1 MDFKT
6 AIEHYQNGT
15 ATDQERLLVEEE
27 LDKFLLLEALTKED
41 APAEEP
47 PEAEKSDDF
56 QNIRRRLRKRSALQT
71 ITSVLLTLALLLGIL
86 RLGIPAAESLYWSPE
101 DSSFGTEASDLTI
114 LVDTYANLF
123 CPEISVTSVSGSRTG
138 FASYSLELRYIPAT
152 EYPDFAYGH
161 GTLEKGVLSIPES
174 FWPTVPKNRLHSYPL
189 DKYNWAHTVDRLTQ
203 LPEYIRVGA
212 FVSFAE
218 DISMQELLGFR
229 WSLVEDNKD
238 HPLTQTAWYWT
249 AIRCYEDTE
258 ENYRLPH
265 CGLGSGG
272 YVYTREMNLH
282 YPGFDG
288 TLYPGDTSQGIG
300 VASSLDAKLHEDRF
314 ISQLTFMRDMCEQG
328 RGIGDQAFYEGALRY
343 IEENGINAY
352 GCFIV
357 CSPQSLLDIMEME
370 NVSGVFIEDFWLG
383 I

>member
-56 QNIRRRLRKRSALQT
+56 QNIRRRIRKRSALQ
-71 ITSVLLTLALLLGIL
+71 IVTSVILTFALLLGIL
-86 RLGIPAAESLYWSPE
+86 SLGIPAAESLYWSPE

-123 CPEISVTSVSGSRTG
+123 CPEISVTSVSGSRTD

-189 DKYNWAHTVDRLTQ
+189 DEYNWAYTVDQLTQ

-218 DISMQELLGFR
+218 DISMHALLSFREELTK
-229 WSLVEDNKD
+229 DNRDK
-238 HPLTQTAWYWT
+238 LLAQTGYYWT
-249 AIRCYEDTE
+249 AIRCYDDTE
-258 ENYRLPH
+258 ENYHLPH
-265 CGLGSGG
+265 CGLGTGG
-272 YVYTREMNLH
+272 YVPAKEMNLH
-282 YPGFDG
+282 YPNFDG
-288 TLYPGDTSQGIG
+288 SRYPEDDYGYSVG
-300 VASSLDAKLHEDRF
+300 SSTYTKQLETKFA
-314 ISQLTFMRDMCEQG
+314 SQLSFMRDMCKKG
-328 RGIGDQAFYEGALRY
+328 RGIGDQAFYENALTY
-343 IEENGINAY
+343 IEENGIQAY

-357 CSPQSLLDIMEME
+357 CSPQSLLEIMEME

>member
-15 ATDQERLLVEEE
+15 ATEEERLWVEEE
-27 LDKFLLLEALTKED
+27 LDKFLLLEALVRED
-41 APAEEP
+41 APAGMPTEQEGS
-47 PEAEKSDDF
+47 ADF
-56 QNIRRRLRKRSALQT
+56 QSIRRRLRKRSVLQ
-71 ITSVLLTLALLLGIL
+71 IVTSVLLTLALLLGIL

-123 CPEISVTSVSGSRTG
+123 CPDMAITSVSGTRTG
-138 FASYSLELRYIPAT
+138 FASYSLELEYIPARD
-152 EYPDFAYGH
+152 YPDPAYGQ
-161 GTLEKGVLSIPES
+161 GTLEKGRLSIPES
-174 FWPTVPKNRLHSYPL
+174 FWPTVPKNRIHSYPL
-189 DKYNWAHTVDRLTQ
+189 DKFNWAHTVDRLTQ
-203 LPEYIRVGA
+203 FPEYIRVGA

-218 DISMQELLGFR
+218 DLTMQELLSFR
-229 WSLVEDNKD
+229 WDLVKDNKD
-238 HPLTQTAWYWT
+238 HPLTQTAFYWT

-265 CGLGSGG
+265 CGLGTGG
-272 YVYTREMNLH
+272 YVYDREMNLH

-300 VASSLDAKLHEDRF
+300 VASSLDTKLHEDQF
-314 ISQLTFMRDMCEQG
+314 IAQLTFMRDMCEKG
-328 RGIGDQAFYEGALRY
+328 RGIGDQVFYEEALRY

-357 CSPQSLLDIMEME
+357 CSPQSLLEIMEME